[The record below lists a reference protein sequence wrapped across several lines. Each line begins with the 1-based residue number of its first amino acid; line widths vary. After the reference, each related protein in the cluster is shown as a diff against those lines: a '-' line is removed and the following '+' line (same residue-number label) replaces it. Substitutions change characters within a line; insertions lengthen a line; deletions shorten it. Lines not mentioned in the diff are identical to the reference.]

1 MPLNNLVL
9 DDFFFLGSDA
19 VEAGA
24 LDAEEDGFEGFLEE
38 EGLGLD
44 DFFFW
49 VGLDL
54 RLIDSSLASRRH
66 RRPRTTLW
74 FLALQQDEQMCR

>member
-1 MPLNNLVL
+1 VPLNNLVL

-54 RLIDSSLASRRH
+54 RLIIGKSSSSSSSH
-66 RRPRTTLW
+66 D
-74 FLALQQDEQMCR
+74 ALVPCSPAG

>member
-24 LDAEEDGFEGFLEE
+24 LDAEED
-38 EGLGLD
+38 
-44 DFFFW
+44 
-49 VGLDL
+49 
-54 RLIDSSLASRRH
+54 RR
-66 RRPRTTLW
+66 RG
-74 FLALQQDEQMCR
+74 

>member
-9 DDFFFLGSDA
+9 DDFFFLGSDV

-38 EGLGLD
+38 EGLGLEISS
-44 DFFFW
+44 FGW
-49 VGLDL
+49 VW
-54 RLIDSSLASRRH
+54 I
-66 RRPRTTLW
+66 
-74 FLALQQDEQMCR
+74 